1 MNFDLFPPRPDDR
14 DARINRLG
22 DPLQLLSD
30 EIDWE
35 SFRPLLMKVHEQ
47 RQRKS
52 NAGRKPRD
60 VVVLFKGLVLK
71 QLYDLSDDQLEYQL
85 EDRRSFQ
92 RFVGLK
98 ASERAPDAKTF
109 WDFQNQLSEL
119 KLTGQLF
126 TRFSQQLQSAGYLAR
141 GGQMIDASI
150 VKAPVQH
157 NRREENDQIKQGEV
171 PEDWSEEKQRQK
183 DTDARWTKKN
193 NRSFFGYKNHINADR
208 KHKLIRKYVVTPAN
222 TGDSLVFDELLDEGN
237 TSKDCWADA
246 AYYKEERE
254 ADLKR
259 RGYRSHINRKGQRN
273 KPLCQRQQ
281 KANRTRSKVRS
292 RVEHVFGGQSQM
304 GKCVRGIGQVRAAAR
319 IGMMNLVYNMRRFV
333 YLQGISA
340 S

>member
-1 MNFDLFPPRPDDR
+1 MNFDLFPIRLDDR
-14 DARINRLG
+14 DTRIDRLG
-22 DPLQLLSD
+22 DPLQLLSR
-30 EIDWE
+30 EVNWE
-35 SFRPLLMKVHEQ
+35 SFRPLLMQVHDQ
-47 RQRKS
+47 SQRKS

-60 VVVLFKGLVLK
+60 VVMLFKGLVLK

-98 ASERAPDAKTF
+98 TSERSPDAKTF
-109 WDFQNQLSEL
+109 WDFQNRLSEL
-119 KLTGQLF
+119 QLTDQLF
-126 TRFSQQLQSAGYLAR
+126 NAFSQQLQAAGYLAR

-157 NRREENDQIKQGEV
+157 NRRKENAQIKQGEI
-171 PEDWSEEKQRQK
+171 PQDWSEAKQRQK
-183 DTDARWTKKN
+183 DTDARWTKKHN
-193 NRSFFGYKNHINADR
+193 KSYFGYKNHINADR

-222 TGDSLVFDELLDEGN
+222 TGDSLVFDDLLDKGN

-292 RVEHVFGGQSQM
+292 RVEHVFGSQSQM
-304 GKCVRGIGQVRAAAR
+304 GKCVRGIGQVRTNAR

-333 YLQGISA
+333 YLQGTGA